1 MRFLSNKGLIIY
13 PYWIL
18 KGLPGRAPTLGMSL
32 IIYPYWILN
41 WTGDKDKLWGVDL
54 IIYPYWILNM
64 KKRIIFAGS
73 SICICQPKIRS
84 TAHWKLGH
92 FRPSLA
98 PAALLP
104 QVQLLFYY
112 CFEVS
117 SVVPQSFTEPVGIA
131 FYINQIT
138 VGRRTQDYIR
148 QAALQ
153 AGNGWN
159 LLIHS
164 IIRI

>member
-1 MRFLSNKGLIIY
+1 MKMEKKFSKIEGPFSQCYYVIKISVLEIILRSFY
-13 PYWIL
+13 FVIN
-18 KGLPGRAPTLGMSL
+18 TC
-32 IIYPYWILN
+32 
-41 WTGDKDKLWGVDL
+41 
-54 IIYPYWILNM
+54 
-64 KKRIIFAGS
+64 
-73 SICICQPKIRS
+73 CICQPKIRS
-84 TAHWKLGH
+84 TARWKLGH

-98 PAALLP
+98 PAVLLP